1 MELRIKRKS
10 AIGWAPH
17 ERYRQ
22 VLVDPSGQ
30 EHWGCIVI
38 NCSERSELEADKM
51 MHDWIC
57 RQGFYLDD
65 GLELTDEFGRVQHLY
80 P

>member
-1 MELRIKRKS
+1 MELRIERKS

-22 VLVDPSGQ
+22 VLVDKGDNERWS
-30 EHWGCIVI
+30 CIVI
-38 NCSERSELEADKM
+38 NCSERSELEADNM
-51 MHDWIC
+51 MHDWIV
-57 RQGFYLDD
+57 RQDFYLDD
-65 GLELTDEFGRVQHLY
+65 GLELTDEFGRVHPLY